1 MSWQEHRNQKQMCWA
16 LLDDLANFSG
26 PMSDFICVL
35 FFFLLGL
42 WMFDQICT
50 FFMTEEIHSINPVY
64 CPLAL
69 LLSFYYHP
77 KLAMLQ
83 GVSRCDSSGLFP
95 VHNVVLYLE
104 FWHLK
109 IQFPLHKCILQKSC
123 GMLLLATMF
132 AWAVWS
138 AALLA
143 PVFGLSSFILT
154 RLCQIYCQYKYW
166 NIDIETKARLATQC
180 NSVYS
185 VFVHAFNR
193 CRLTPRPRFEP
204 KKTRSVLCWPLW
216 LLEVKI
222 TLQLKVFHTVFSVL

>member
-1 MSWQEHRNQKQMCWA
+1 
-16 LLDDLANFSG
+16 
-26 PMSDFICVL
+26 
-35 FFFLLGL
+35 
-42 WMFDQICT
+42 MFDQICT

-77 KLAMLQ
+77 KSSMLQ
-83 GVSRCDSSGLFP
+83 GVFRCDSSGLFP

-104 FWHLK
+104 VWHLR
-109 IQFPLHKCILQKSC
+109 IQFPLHECILQTSC
-123 GMLLLATMF
+123 GMLLLATM
-132 AWAVWS
+132 
-138 AALLA
+138 
-143 PVFGLSSFILT
+143 SSFILT

-166 NIDIETKARLATQC
+166 NIDIETKARLATQY

-185 VFVHAFNR
+185 VFVNAFNR

-222 TLQLKVFHTVFSVL
+222 TLQLKVCHTVFSVL